1 MRFLIPSILII
12 LSVISFVVFTDPTYK
27 DIKELKAEASSYNL
41 ALDNARSLQETRDE
55 LAMKYN
61 SFDPDDIDRVEKL
74 LPDSVDNIRLIIE
87 IEKIAAKYGMILK
100 QVKYD
105 TFDADDESTGSL
117 KTETKSNA
125 LMSNKEY
132 GEFELQFSTEGDY
145 TKFLS
150 FLRDIEQSLRVVD
163 ITDVGFS
170 SLSDVTTTGLSSG
183 SYKYDFTVKTY
194 WLKR

>member
-27 DIKELKAEASSYNL
+27 DIKELKAEAASYNL

>member
-74 LPDSVDNIRLIIE
+74 LPDNVDNIRLIIE

>member
-27 DIKELKAEASSYNL
+27 DIKELKAEAASYNL

-163 ITDVGFS
+163 ITDIGFS